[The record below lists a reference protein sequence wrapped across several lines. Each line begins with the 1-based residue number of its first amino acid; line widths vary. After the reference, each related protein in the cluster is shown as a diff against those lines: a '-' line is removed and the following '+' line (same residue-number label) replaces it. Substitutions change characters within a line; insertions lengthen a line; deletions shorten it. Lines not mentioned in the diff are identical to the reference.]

1 MLGYILSTHLREEP
15 MSSLRTIFTLLL
27 AVLVLPNPTFVQ
39 TKNEKQPSEKFAIF
53 IVSGSDDAAVTNALE
68 QRLNDSKPFKTVLA
82 EDASKATVVVDCMH
96 RDKAEQPFI
105 CMYVSFYNGA
115 AFKTLLGAGEYI
127 GQTAEKVADN
137 LLAAIASDIVERW
150 GEADKLNMTESLE
163 ACLFLT
169 DSKCNVPT
177 SLQTQ
182 LGEKQLTL
190 GQYLF
195 KKNHH

>member
-1 MLGYILSTHLREEP
+1 MPSVRGVIV
-15 MSSLRTIFTLLL
+15 LLL
-27 AVLVLPNPTFVQ
+27 ASLVVSNTTFAQ
-39 TKNEKQPSEKFAIF
+39 TKNEKQPSDKFAIF
-53 IVSGSDDAAVTNALE
+53 IVSGSDSSSVATVLV
-68 QRLNDSKPFKTVLA
+68 QKLNDSKPFTTVSKD
-82 EDASKATVVVDCMH
+82 DASKATVIVDCMH
-96 RDKAEQPFI
+96 REKAEQPFI
-105 CMYVSFYNGA
+105 CMYVSHYNGA

-127 GQTAEKVADN
+127 SQTADDMANN

-150 GEADKLNMTESLE
+150 DETDKRNMTESLE

-177 SLQTQ
+177 PLQAK

-195 KKNHH
+195 KKNHP

>member
-1 MLGYILSTHLREEP
+1 MRSVR
-15 MSSLRTIFTLLL
+15 SVVIFLL
-27 AVLVLPNPTFVQ
+27 AGFAIPNATSAQ
-39 TKNEKQPSEKFAIF
+39 TKNEKPPTDKFALF
-53 IVSGSDDAAVTNALE
+53 IVSGSDSSAVAAALV
-68 QRLNDSKPFKTVLA
+68 QKLNDSKPFTTVSKD
-82 EDASKATVVVDCMH
+82 DASKATVIVECMH
-96 RDKAEQPFI
+96 REKAEQPFI
-105 CMYVSFYNGA
+105 CMYITHYNGA

-127 GQTAEKVADN
+127 GATADNVADN

-150 GEADKLNMTESLE
+150 NETDLKNMTESLE

-177 SLQTQ
+177 PLQEQ

-195 KKNHH
+195 KKNHP

>member
-1 MLGYILSTHLREEP
+1 
-15 MSSLRTIFTLLL
+15 MSSLHRIVAILLVSF
-27 AVLVLPNPTFVQ
+27 VLSASAFAQ
-39 TKNEKQPSEKFAIF
+39 AKNEKQPSEKFAIF
-53 IVSGSDDAAVTNALE
+53 IVSGTDSAAVTQALVKK
-68 QRLNDSKPFKTVLA
+68 LAASKPFVPVLKD
-82 EDASKATVVVDCMH
+82 DASKATVIVDCMH

-105 CMYVSFYNGA
+105 CMYVSHYNGA

-127 GQTAEKVADN
+127 SQTADNMADN

-150 GEADKLNMTESLE
+150 DETDKRNMRESLE

-177 SLQTQ
+177 PLQAEF
-182 LGEKQLTL
+182 GEKQLTL

-195 KKNHH
+195 KKNH

>member
-1 MLGYILSTHLREEP
+1 MPSLPST
-15 MSSLRTIFTLLL
+15 FAFLL
-27 AVLVLPNPTFVQ
+27 AGLALSNPAFAQ
-39 TKNEKQPSEKFAIF
+39 AKNEKQPSEKFAIF
-53 IVSGSDDAAVTNALE
+53 IVSGSDSSAVTTALV
-68 QRLNDSKPFKTVLA
+68 QKLNDSKPFTVVSKD
-82 EDASKATVVVDCMH
+82 DASKATVIVDCMH

-105 CMYVSFYNGA
+105 CMYVSHYNGA

-127 GQTAEKVADN
+127 SQTADNMADN

-150 GEADKLNMTESLE
+150 DETDKRNMTESLE

-177 SLQTQ
+177 PLQAQ

-195 KKNHH
+195 KKNHQ